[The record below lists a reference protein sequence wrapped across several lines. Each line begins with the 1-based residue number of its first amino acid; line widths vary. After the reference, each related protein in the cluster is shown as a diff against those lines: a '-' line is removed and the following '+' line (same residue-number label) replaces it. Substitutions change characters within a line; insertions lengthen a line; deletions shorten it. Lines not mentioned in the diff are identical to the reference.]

1 MRLSE
6 TEFKFIKDRT
16 VMTTADPTH
25 FHKLYGV
32 RKPRTTYRAKDFFD
46 YVLMTLLCGA
56 AIYFIFGPTNVVT
69 WVGLAV
75 CAYMIGA
82 FVWRHGAEA
91 SVPLLLR
98 RPQDA
103 LYMVVYK
110 IQNIKP
116 VYFFALAVLLL
127 ENYIIHLTP
136 DWPHHTGLMRNIA
149 LWLFYI
155 HLGGITIY
163 RTVILVDHLRKRQ
176 VVREFLMETAWKK
189 AFSKRDNVVVE
200 IFHAYFTGLLAHIV
214 TLAPW
219 YLIIMHFE
227 FSVLA
232 LPLALMINVFTES
245 WYLKAVNDWF
255 YRDHWLG
262 HNSELEFIYLHGT
275 HHDAIPSGM
284 IAVAG
289 NGHLEGF
296 IRYLTA
302 FPTFFL
308 NPIATFAFLTMIVQK
323 DIATHQYIPGVY
335 PKLKREYLETAQ
347 HATHHMGQLEP
358 YSFGLKKFP
367 PTEAEAQAAKKP
379 SFAIPDELMNSIGL
393 DEQLTGFR
401 WDSESYRK
409 YMRLFDK
416 YSNAH
421 VKETDPLNATGDSPP
436 MQ

>member
-1 MRLSE
+1 
-6 TEFKFIKDRT
+6 
-16 VMTTADPTH
+16 MTTADPTH

-32 RKPRTTYRAKDFFD
+32 KRPRTTYRGKDFFD
-46 YVLMTLLCGA
+46 YTLMTVICGVA
-56 AIYFIFGPTNVVT
+56 LYFIYGPTHVLSWVT
-69 WVGLAV
+69 IALCV
-75 CAYMIGA
+75 YMIVA
-82 FVWRHGAEA
+82 FALRHGVEA
-91 SVPLLLR
+91 AVPLLLR

-103 LYMVVYK
+103 LYMIVYK

-116 VYFFALAVLLL
+116 VYFFAVAVLLL
-127 ENYIIHLTP
+127 ENYIIRITP
-136 DWPHHTGLMRNIA
+136 DLPHHVGLMRNIA

-163 RTVILVDHLRKRQ
+163 RTVILVAHLRER
-176 VVREFLMETAWKK
+176 VLVRDFLMETSWKK
-189 AFSKRDNVVVE
+189 AFSRRDNVVLE

-219 YLIIMHFE
+219 YLIITHFE

-232 LPLALMINVFTES
+232 LPLALVLNVFTES
-245 WYLKAVNDWF
+245 WYLKVVNDWF

-275 HHDAIPSGM
+275 HHDAIPSGL

-296 IRYLTA
+296 VRYLIA

-308 NPIATFAFLTMIVQK
+308 NPIATFAFLTLIVQK

-335 PKLKREYLETAQ
+335 PKLGRKYLEKAQ

-358 YSFGLKKFP
+358 YSFGLKKELP
-367 PTEAEAQAAKKP
+367 GEAPAPVKKSAA
-379 SFAIPDELMNSIGL
+379 AIPDELMNSIGL
-393 DEQLTGFR
+393 DEHLTGFQ
-401 WDSESYRK
+401 WDNESHRK

-416 YSNAH
+416 YSKAS
-421 VKETDPLNATGDSPP
+421 EEESDSPSLESEP
-436 MQ
+436 PPIQ